1 MRKVFRYPK
10 KDPVPEDRSP
20 APAAAGEHGGPDRF
34 LALAGARLRYRDEG
48 AGAPV
53 VLVHGWTLDLEMW
66 DPQVAA
72 LRDEFR
78 LVRFDRRGHG
88 LSSAHPGSRS
98 GGARRDAADLAA
110 LCRRLDLERVALV
123 GMSQGARAVLDL
135 ACSAPERIRALI
147 LDGPPA
153 LDLSARDPEVPLA
166 RYRQLV
172 LRGGLEAF
180 RREWARHPL
189 MQLHTRAPA
198 ARHLLTAMIARYQGE
213 DLLQPRLA
221 GRQQPALRLES
232 LRVPT
237 LILTGA
243 HDLESRVRAAQ
254 WLCARL
260 PGAEHA
266 AVPDAGHLPN
276 LDNPAA
282 YSALCRAFLHR
293 HA

>member
-1 MRKVFRYPK
+1 MP
-10 KDPVPEDRSP
+10 P
-20 APAAAGEHGGPDRF
+20 ASSLAPSAPDDHGADRF
-34 LALAGARLRYRDEG
+34 LAVAGARLRYRDQG

-66 DPQVAA
+66 DGQVDA

-88 LSSAHPGSRS
+88 LSRAPGGRQS
-98 GGARRDAADLAA
+98 GGLRRDGADLAA
-110 LCRRLDLERVALV
+110 LCRHLRLGRVALL
-123 GMSQGARAVLDL
+123 GMSQGVRAVLDL
-135 ACSAPERIRALI
+135 ACSAPERVRALI

-153 LDLSARDPEVPLA
+153 FDLSAGDPEVPLA

-172 LRGGLEAF
+172 VGGGIVSF

-189 MQLHTRAPA
+189 MQLRTRAPA
-198 ARHLLTAMIARYQGE
+198 ARRLLAAMMARYHGD
-213 DLLQPRLA
+213 DLAHPGQADR
-221 GRQQPALRLES
+221 RQPAPQLES
-232 LRVPT
+232 LRAPT
-237 LILTGA
+237 LILNGA
-243 HDLESRVRAAQ
+243 FDLPSRTRAAR
-254 WLCARL
+254 WLLARL

-266 AVPDAGHLPN
+266 SVPNAGHLPN

-282 YSALCRAFLHR
+282 YNALCRAFLNR